1 LFNAKAIAA
10 FATIACVFSAQQ
22 GTAGNAEFI
31 AARPTL
37 MLIPMAAIAPV
48 AISASASAEAAIHDY
63 DSPAR
68 QIVFPGLEEQ
78 ILENA
83 LEMRIPVPTSKP
95 VRSLTNTIRD
105 VRPAKVRSQPQVVR
119 IKAEQKRIVTASAVG
134 LTTPMQPIIGAFR

>member
-1 LFNAKAIAA
+1 MFNNKAIAA
-10 FATIACVFSAQQ
+10 FATIACVLSAQQ

-37 MLIPMAAIAPV
+37 MLIPMAAIAPM

-68 QIVFPGLEEQ
+68 QIVFPGMEEQ

-83 LEMRIPVPTSKP
+83 LELRVPVPTAKP
-95 VRSLTNTIRD
+95 VRSLTTTVRD
-105 VRPAKVRSQPQVVR
+105 AKPIKVRSQPQVVR